1 MNYNYKVFKKYDN
14 LVIFFPINI
23 SESEFYFFKI
33 ISFFFSNLLYI
44 WIIKKK
50 LTIIIAIFHS

>member
-1 MNYNYKVFKKYDN
+1 MNYNYKVFEKYDN

-33 ISFFFSNLLYI
+33 ISFF
-44 WIIKKK
+44 
-50 LTIIIAIFHS
+50 LTIYYIYGLQRKK